1 MFSVCFDITLPLS
14 TTRAAASSDC
24 GMTPFSVPK
33 VFTTDDTGDGTDI
46 PCVFSARTKN
56 MYDVAGFNSPTY
68 TTWGN
73 IHTPDRKFIFNI
85 FFRLIY
91 LLFRSAVNATYRDHM
106 AGITMH
112 GNHPAGL
119 QIRTKVFNGI
129 SVEWINR
136 FCFFILLLLLFLTC
150 LLYILNV

>member
-73 IHTPDRKFIFNI
+73 IHTPDGKFIFNI
-85 FFRLIY
+85 FF
-91 LLFRSAVNATYRDHM
+91 FD
-106 AGITMH
+106 
-112 GNHPAGL
+112 
-119 QIRTKVFNGI
+119 
-129 SVEWINR
+129 
-136 FCFFILLLLLFLTC
+136 
-150 LLYILNV
+150 